1 MDRIRLDLTNADK
14 EFVWHPYTQM
24 RDWVKWNNR
33 VIVKGDGFYLV
44 DTKGRRYLDGSA
56 SMWCN
61 VWGHTQN
68 KVIQA
73 MIDQLQKV
81 PHSTLFGLANVPSV
95 KLAEILVGLA
105 RGMHKVFYTDNGS
118 TAIEA
123 AMKIALQ
130 FWHNKGKCAKTQFIS
145 LEQGYHGDTVGAM
158 SLGYIENFFGA
169 YRPILLNVHRVPT
182 PLLYRSRFTNDR
194 DLVEWCLE
202 KTEAALKR
210 HKDRCAAL
218 IMESGAQIA
227 GGAIIYPP
235 GYQKKIAKLCRDHD
249 VLLILDEIA
258 TGFGRLGNIIEYIA
272 QNSQPDIVCFG
283 KALTGGYF
291 PLAVTLVT
299 RRIFD
304 AFLGKYH
311 YNKHLYHGHTF
322 TGHPVGCTAAIANI
336 ENYRNHNLTQQ
347 IKLSSEY
354 IASRIPEFSDSPI
367 VGDIRHRGMLVGI
380 ELTKNNK
387 PVVSLKNKEF
397 INYFIMQESLKMGVH
412 LRPLGNII
420 LLIPPLG
427 VGKTDLEN
435 LVNVA
440 IKLLRKIEKLT

>member
-1 MDRIRLDLTNADK
+1 MDRIKLDLTNADK

-130 FWHNKGKCAKTQFIS
+130 YWHNKGKCAKTQFIS

-299 RRIFD
+299 RRLFD

-354 IASRIPEFSDSPI
+354 IASRVHEFSDSPI

-387 PVVSLKNKEF
+387 PIVSLKNKEI

-427 VGKTDLEN
+427 VGKTDLEK

>member
-1 MDRIRLDLTNADK
+1 MDRIKLDLTNADK

-130 FWHNKGKCAKTQFIS
+130 YWHNKGKCAKTQFIS

-299 RRIFD
+299 HRIFD

-354 IASRIPEFSDSPI
+354 IASRVHEFSDSPI

-380 ELTKNNK
+380 ELAKNNK
-387 PVVSLKNKEF
+387 PIVSLKNKDI

-427 VGKTDLEN
+427 VGKTDLEK